1 MSAMP
6 KPRLTVAQYLERE
19 RRAEFKSEFF
29 DGEMFAMA
37 GASHHHNAVNENLS
51 IDIGSQLRGGP
62 CRTYSRDL
70 RVKIDRTGL
79 YCYPDL
85 VIVRG
90 PPEFAPEDPDTL
102 VNPRVVVE
110 VLSDSTER
118 YDRTTKFR
126 HYQQLPSVM
135 EYVLVSQDE
144 PMCERFA
151 RQPDGAWTF
160 EAFVGLEAAL
170 VLTSVPVRLPL
181 AAIFA
186 DITFPEPPPRC
197 AEPGRY

>member
-6 KPRLTVAQYLERE
+6 KPKLTASQYLAIE

-37 GASHHHNAVNENLS
+37 GASRFHNRVNENISGELHALLKR
-51 IDIGSQLRGGP
+51 GSCQAF
-62 CRTYSRDL
+62 SRHQ
-70 RVKIDRTGL
+70 RVAIDRTGL

-85 VIVRG
+85 VIVCG
-90 PPEFAPEDPDTL
+90 PPEYSPEDPDTL
-102 VNPRVVVE
+102 VNPRVVLE

-126 HYQQLPSVM
+126 HYQQQPSVM

-144 PMCERFA
+144 PMCERFS
-151 RQPDGAWTF
+151 RQPDGTWTV
-160 EAFVGLEAAL
+160 ASFVGLDAAL
-170 VLTSVPVRLPL
+170 VLTSVPIQVPL
-181 AAIFA
+181 ADIFA
-186 DITFPEPPPRC
+186 GVAFPDPR
-197 AEPGRY
+197 PR